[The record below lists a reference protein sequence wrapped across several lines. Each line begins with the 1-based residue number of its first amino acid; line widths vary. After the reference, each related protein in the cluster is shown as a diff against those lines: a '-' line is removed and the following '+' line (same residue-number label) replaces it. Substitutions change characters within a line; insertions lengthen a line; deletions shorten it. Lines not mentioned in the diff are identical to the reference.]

1 MRDHEIN
8 LGATTILNAN
18 KINLSQ
24 SKYKMLAR
32 LQLNSST
39 GLLINST
46 LTELHLSCVFKIKNF
61 D

>member
-1 MRDHEIN
+1 MQNHKVN

-18 KINLSQ
+18 KINLNQ

-32 LQLNSST
+32 LQVNSST
-39 GLLINST
+39 GLLINLT